1 MSGYIYSFHI
11 LSSLYWNLPRII
23 YQDCNWNS
31 QGNQKDSQEIDL
43 HGYVVGEQWHI
54 YFSPDLLMKFQF
66 TRASFPQP
74 LPWLFGP
81 SRSTITTMLAQFG
94 QIKIDFPYNI

>member
-1 MSGYIYSFHI
+1 MAGYIYSFHI

-43 HGYVVGEQWHI
+43 HGYVLGDQSE
-54 YFSPDLLMKFQF
+54 
-66 TRASFPQP
+66 R
-74 LPWLFGP
+74 
-81 SRSTITTMLAQFG
+81 
-94 QIKIDFPYNI
+94 